1 MFPFGKFRGDYWEIG
16 SGMNGKGIRD
26 FDLRLGTVLPLPS
39 FASGILVRA
48 IGSNS
53 SPDDARS
60 GDWRSTK

>member
-1 MFPFGKFRGDYWEIG
+1 MFPFGKFRGNYWEIG

-48 IGSNS
+48 IGSKQF
-53 SPDDARS
+53 P
-60 GDWRSTK
+60 